1 MPPKPRGEVKGKAA
15 KVKKAERKKQ
25 VKDKDKAKA
34 AKIKDKKKKEEDKE
48 DKKHKQPKKAANLS
62 ACRVMADSYP
72 GLRVGTDFSGWDTP
86 IMSLRALSIR
96 HLHVF
101 SCEKESHL
109 RRLIRQNSNP
119 LKIYKDVASRSPGMS
134 LPCDL
139 YVAGPPCQPWSSAG
153 KGGGLSDEA
162 GRGNLLWSSLAYIGM
177 ERPKVAVI
185 ENVKGLL
192 VKHRCIFDKF
202 VTDFKNK
209 GYTVFWEVMNTMSHG
224 LPQNRPRVYFVGFRS
239 DLRVAAFEFPTPLK
253 AHVPIERILR
263 PGNFGP
269 EFTPKSHSN
278 AKSRLREARRALKSK
293 GVDVEATPVFVDVGA
308 SKRFAIFTVGYCPCI
323 TYSRGSQRGYYVTS
337 LKRKLTLEDRR
348 VHGVRA
354 PQVQGLAWLA
364 PSVSQPARPS

>member
-1 MPPKPRGEVKGKAA
+1 MQ
-15 KVKKAERKKQ
+15 KKQ
-25 VKDKDKAKA
+25 REDKAKA
-34 AKIKDKKKKEEDKE
+34 AKVKDKKKR
-48 DKKHKQPKKAANLS
+48 DKKDKHALHKSANLG
-62 ACRVMADSYP
+62 ACRVMADSFT

-101 SCEKESHL
+101 SCEKEPHL

-119 LKIYKDVASRSPGMS
+119 LKVYKDVVSRSPGMS

-162 GRGNLLWSSLAYIGM
+162 GCGGLLWSSLAYIGM

-192 VKHRCIFDKF
+192 LKHRRMFEKF
-202 VTDFKNK
+202 VADFKGK

-224 LPQNRPRVYFVGFRS
+224 LPQNRPRIYFVGFRS
-239 DLRVAAFEFPTPLK
+239 DLHVADFEFPSPLK

-278 AKSRLREARRALKSK
+278 AKSRIREARRALKSK
-293 GVDVEATPVFVDVGA
+293 GVDVEATPVFVDVAA
-308 SKRFAIFTVGYCPCI
+308 SKRFAVVAVGYCPCI
-323 TYSRGSQRGYYVTS
+323 TYSRGSQGGYYVTN
-337 LKRKLTLEDRR
+337 LKRKLTLEDRAACTAL
-348 VHGVRA
+348 A
-354 PQVQGLAWLA
+354 PQGLAWLA
-364 PSVSQPARPS
+364 PSRSQQGRLEVRPPTDPHNKVKLPVRRCRSCRGSG